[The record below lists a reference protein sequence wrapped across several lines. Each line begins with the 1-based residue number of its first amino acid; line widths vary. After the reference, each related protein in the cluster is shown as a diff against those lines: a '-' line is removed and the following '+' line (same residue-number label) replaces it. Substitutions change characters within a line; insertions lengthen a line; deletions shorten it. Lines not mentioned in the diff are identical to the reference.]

1 MEYQR
6 IFQRTKRY
14 RSMYLMLSK
23 RNWNA
28 NKAVLFDLDGVLV
41 DACDWHYEALNKAL
55 KEVSNTWI
63 NRDEHV
69 SDFNGLST
77 LTKLK
82 MLVDQGRVKEEDI
95 PTISS
100 LKQKYTIQTIEDNTT
115 VDETKVMLCNKLKA
129 NGYKVACVTNCIRH
143 TAELMLKAC
152 GVHEHMDLIVSN
164 EDSLNNKP
172 HPEPY
177 IKAMVILGCLPENCT
192 IIEDSPTGLEAAR
205 LSGASVVKVRNATEV
220 IPEMIK
226 L

>member
-1 MEYQR
+1 
-6 IFQRTKRY
+6 
-14 RSMYLMLSK
+14 MLSE
-23 RNWNA
+23 RRWNA

-55 KEVSNTWI
+55 KEVSNTYI
-63 NRDEHV
+63 NRDEHEKE
-69 SDFNGLST
+69 FNGLST
-77 LTKLK
+77 LTKLR
-82 MLVDQGRVKEEDI
+82 MLVDLGRVDGKDI
-95 PTISS
+95 PKISS
-100 LKQKYTIQTIEDNTT
+100 LKQKYTIQTIKDNTT
-115 VDETKVMLCNKLKA
+115 IDQTKVMLCNKLKA

-152 GVHEHMDLIVSN
+152 GVHDHMDLIVSN
-164 EDSLNNKP
+164 EDSVQNKP

-205 LSGASVVKVRNATEV
+205 LSGATVVEVKNATQV
-220 IPEMIK
+220 TPEMIK